1 MALQSHHRAGGE
13 ATGRIRKAGLERY
26 ARVVESFV
34 YGGVP
39 VASAICFAFYL
50 QLAYS
55 RRTYGEHFLFALH
68 VHSFWFLVLLVLL
81 LPLPEWIRML
91 VQAYLIV
98 YSVAALHAVYVS
110 AWWTTVLKG
119 LLIGLAYAASL
130 LMATILIG
138 IWAVIE

>member
-1 MALQSHHRAGGE
+1 
-13 ATGRIRKAGLERY
+13 
-26 ARVVESFV
+26 
-34 YGGVP
+34 
-39 VASAICFAFYL
+39 
-50 QLAYS
+50 
-55 RRTYGEHFLFALH
+55 LH
-68 VHSFWFLVLLVLL
+68 LHSFWFLVLLVLL

-110 AWWTTVLKG
+110 AWWRTVLKG

-130 LMATILIG
+130 LMTTTLIA